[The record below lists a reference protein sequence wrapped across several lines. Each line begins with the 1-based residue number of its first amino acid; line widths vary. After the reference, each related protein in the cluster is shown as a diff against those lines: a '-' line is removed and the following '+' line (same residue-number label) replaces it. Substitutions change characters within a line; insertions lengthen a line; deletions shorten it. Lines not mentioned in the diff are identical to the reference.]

1 MLCSYRQH
9 RLCICYPP
17 MTFSKSRI
25 PFSEPRFQLLSLA
38 FAAAIGSGCMST
50 VEHEAEADD
59 EVYQIVSER
68 RAELGAGS
76 DFSINPSPDSL
87 RQRILR
93 GESVPEIGALTLL
106 QCQRIAAENSRDYQ
120 ARRESLYLSALDL
133 TLERYQFG
141 YRVDLN
147 GGASVSGGDSG
158 AESFD
163 ADAGLTFQR
172 VMGNGANVVLNIGAD
187 MFKSLASGD
196 LQSLFGTLGL
206 TITKPLLSGSS
217 EEAIF
222 ESLTRAERRVVDQ
235 ARNYER
241 FRRTFAVEM
250 FSRYWRVLEEVEVV
264 KNEETNFA
272 NLKTLRERNEAHG
285 EAGRLADIEVGQ
297 ARQNELRAEAR
308 VITARQ
314 RLDGLLDDL
323 KFFMGLP
330 VDIELGLDSAAF
342 QTMNNEG
349 IRPIAVL
356 ESDAVALAMASRF
369 DMATSLDNVADAER
383 TLRIVEEDLGAQVD
397 LIVSGNNS
405 NQLHSDGS
413 TDNSTLSWDVGL
425 DVNLPLDRMGERN
438 QMRAARISLESAKRA
453 AFENA
458 DRIRLELRDDLR
470 RLKASEDTFLIA
482 ESSVPLA
489 EKRVESAALKLE
501 AGRAETRDLLEA
513 QEDLLQARNSRITA
527 LVDYQLAN
535 LDLFLDMEQLDVNE
549 DGVQTRDLDI
559 IEWRTSD
566 NDLNQAGVADA
577 TAENIA
583 GADSTAS
590 AGEPAKE
597 GR

>member
-1 MLCSYRQH
+1 
-9 RLCICYPP
+9 
-17 MTFSKSRI
+17 MTSPKSRI
-25 PFSEPRFQLLSLA
+25 SFTAPRFGLLSLV
-38 FAAAIGSGCMST
+38 FLAAIGPGCMST
-50 VEHEAEADD
+50 AEHEAEADD
-59 EVYQIVSER
+59 EVYAIVSER

-76 DFSINPSPDSL
+76 GFSITPSPDSL

-93 GESVPEIGALTLL
+93 GESIPEIGGLTLL

-147 GGASVSGGDSG
+147 GGTSISGGDSG
-158 AESFD
+158 AESFN
-163 ADAGLTFQR
+163 ADAGLTFRR
-172 VMGNGANVVLNIGAD
+172 VMGGGANVVLDIGAD

-196 LQSLFGTLGL
+196 LQSLFGTIGL
-206 TITKPLLSGSS
+206 TVTKPLLSGSS

-330 VDIELGLDSAAF
+330 VEIELGLDSTSF
-342 QTMNNEG
+342 QTMNNKG

-356 ESDAVALAMASRF
+356 ESDAVAHAMASRF

-397 LIVSGNNS
+397 LTVAGNNS
-405 NQLHSDGS
+405 NPLHTEGVA
-413 TDNSTLSWDVGL
+413 DNSELSWNVGL

-438 QMRAARISLESAKRA
+438 QMRSARISLESAKRA

-535 LDLFLDMEQLDVNE
+535 LDLFLDMEQLDVTE
-549 DGVQTRDLDI
+549 DGVQPRDLDI
-559 IEWRTSD
+559 IEWRIPDVKTDEAS
-566 NDLNQAGVADA
+566 VEDA

-583 GADSTAS
+583 GADSTAN
-590 AGEPAKE
+590 AGEPVKE

>member
-1 MLCSYRQH
+1 VLQLAH
-9 RLCICYPP
+9 
-17 MTFSKSRI
+17 MTSPKSRI
-25 PFSEPRFQLLSLA
+25 SFSAPRFGLLSIALLV
-38 FAAAIGSGCMST
+38 AIGPGCMST
-50 VEHEAEADD
+50 AEHETEADD
-59 EVYQIVSER
+59 EVYSIVSER

-76 DFSINPSPDSL
+76 GFTINPSPDSL

-93 GESVPEIGALTLL
+93 GESVSEIGALTLV

-120 ARRESLYLSALDL
+120 ARRESLYLAALDL

-141 YRVDLN
+141 YRADLN
-147 GGASVSGGDSG
+147 GGMSVSGGDSG
-158 AESFD
+158 AESFNT
-163 ADAGLTFQR
+163 DAGLTFRR
-172 VMGNGANVVLNIGAD
+172 VMGGGANVVLDIGAD
-187 MFKSLASGD
+187 LFKSLASGD
-196 LQSLFGTLGL
+196 LQSLFGTIGL
-206 TITKPLLSGSS
+206 TITKPLLSGAS

-235 ARNYER
+235 ARTYER

-264 KNEETNFA
+264 SNEVTNAA
-272 NLKTLRERNEAHG
+272 NLKTLRERNEALG
-285 EAGRLADIEVGQ
+285 EAGRLTDIEVGQ
-297 ARQNELRAEAR
+297 ARQNELRADAR

-330 VDIELGLDSAAF
+330 VDIELGLDSTAF
-342 QTMNNEG
+342 QTMNNKG
-349 IRPIAVL
+349 IRPIEVL
-356 ESDAVALAMASRF
+356 ESDAVDLAMSSRF
-369 DMATSLDNVADAER
+369 DMATSLDNVSDAER

-397 LIVSGNNS
+397 LTVAANNS
-405 NQLHSDGS
+405 NQLHSDGT
-413 TDNSTLSWDVGL
+413 TDNSSLDWNVGL
-425 DVNLPLDRMGERN
+425 DVNLPLDRMAERN
-438 QMRAARISLESAKRA
+438 RMRSARISLESAKRS
-453 AFENA
+453 AFENS

-535 LDLFLDMEQLDVNE
+535 LDLFLDMEQLDVTEN
-549 DGVQTRDLDI
+549 GVEPRDLDI
-559 IEWRTSD
+559 IEWRTPEIESD
-566 NDLNQAGVADA
+566 QAGVLNVNAK
-577 TAENIA
+577 NIA
-583 GADSTAS
+583 GADSSAN

>member
-1 MLCSYRQH
+1 
-9 RLCICYPP
+9 
-17 MTFSKSRI
+17 
-25 PFSEPRFQLLSLA
+25 
-38 FAAAIGSGCMST
+38 
-50 VEHEAEADD
+50 
-59 EVYQIVSER
+59 
-68 RAELGAGS
+68 
-76 DFSINPSPDSL
+76 
-87 RQRILR
+87 
-93 GESVPEIGALTLL
+93 
-106 QCQRIAAENSRDYQ
+106 
-120 ARRESLYLSALDL
+120 
-133 TLERYQFG
+133 
-141 YRVDLN
+141 
-147 GGASVSGGDSG
+147 
-158 AESFD
+158 
-163 ADAGLTFQR
+163 
-172 VMGNGANVVLNIGAD
+172 
-187 MFKSLASGD
+187 
-196 LQSLFGTLGL
+196 
-206 TITKPLLSGSS
+206 
-217 EEAIF
+217 
-222 ESLTRAERRVVDQ
+222 
-235 ARNYER
+235 
-241 FRRTFAVEM
+241 
-250 FSRYWRVLEEVEVV
+250 
-264 KNEETNFA
+264 
-272 NLKTLRERNEAHG
+272 
-285 EAGRLADIEVGQ
+285 
-297 ARQNELRAEAR
+297 
-308 VITARQ
+308 
-314 RLDGLLDDL
+314 
-323 KFFMGLP
+323 
-330 VDIELGLDSAAF
+330 
-342 QTMNNEG
+342 MNNKG

-458 DRIRLELRDDLR
+458 DRISLELRDDLR